1 MNCSSSRH
9 RIVVP
14 TRCMYPYIGM
24 TLMYVCTLSS
34 ITRTFS
40 ICMYVRRHSSMVHT
54 CSQRDLQLVLSLW
67 SGEKNLKNT
76 HASPWCFRSHREC
89 KNSRR
94 PPRGECCCRYR
105 DLGRHQPC
113 ERASEGV
120 RFHADDDGGGDGRSV
135 ATTCMCAT
143 RSPPCDVTPCIMAL
157 SDVCM
162 YLKS

>member
-1 MNCSSSRH
+1 M
-9 RIVVP
+9 P

-67 SGEKNLKNT
+67 SGEKKSEKCPRFSLVL
-76 HASPWCFRSHREC
+76 SVP
-89 KNSRR
+89 SRMQKLPP

-120 RFHADDDGGGDGRSV
+120 RFHADGDGGGDGRSV

-143 RSPPCDVTPCIMAL
+143 RSPPCDVTPCIIAL